1 MTPIDLFQLYQLTAA
16 TVNTQ
21 QGGHLR
27 PERNFLSW
35 VNEIS
40 KEIFNEKIKDWEK
53 SQTIDD
59 DLAISFLRSVNVTI
73 TKNSGRGFDVLAY
86 PEDYSNFSSARMLVL
101 DSSGE
106 TCPEPNNDCMDCT
119 TGKITP
125 YVDPDDAELEIL
137 NQNSNYTERNL
148 DKIDNQRWGTALTHR
163 LKAPTFKKP
172 AITQFD
178 GGFKVAPANLGII
191 VLDYFK
197 RPIDAVFAYTVD
209 SNDQIIYNKLNSVQ
223 LQWTDMM
230 IPEFVSRLKKR
241 YASFVGDNDKYS
253 QAAVEQKQNS

>member
-1 MTPIDLFQLYQLTAA
+1 MTTIDIFQLYQLTAA

-27 PERNFLSW
+27 PERNFLAW

-40 KEIFNEKIKDWEK
+40 KEIFNEKIQEWEK
-53 SQTIDD
+53 SQTVDD
-59 DLAISFLRSVNVTI
+59 ALAISFLRSVNVPI
-73 TKNSGRGFDVLAY
+73 AKNAGRGFDVIAY
-86 PEDYSNFSSARMLVL
+86 PEDYSNFSSARVLVSD
-101 DSSGE
+101 DSGK
-106 TCPEPNNDCMDCT
+106 TCQEPKTDCMDCA

-125 YVDPDDAELEIL
+125 YADPDDVELEIL
-137 NQNSNYTERNL
+137 NRNSNYTEYNL

-178 GGFKVAPANLGII
+178 GGFKIAPANLGVI
-191 VLDYFK
+191 VLDYFM
-197 RPIDAVFAYTVD
+197 RPVDAVFAYTVV
-209 SNDQIIYNKLNSVQ
+209 NDQIIYDKNNSEQ
-223 LQWTDMM
+223 LQWTDMV

-253 QAAVEQKQNS
+253 QATVEQKQNS